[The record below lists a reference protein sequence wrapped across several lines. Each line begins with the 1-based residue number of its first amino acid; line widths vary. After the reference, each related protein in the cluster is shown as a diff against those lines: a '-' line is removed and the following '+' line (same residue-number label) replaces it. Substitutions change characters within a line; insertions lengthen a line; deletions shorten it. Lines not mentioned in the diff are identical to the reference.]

1 MLIRRNVLKTLDM
14 VDILCQNNQVFLV
27 LYQSSQFIC
36 LICVP
41 VIDASS
47 IFVYFLIGKDID

>member
-1 MLIRRNVLKTLDM
+1 MLVRRYVLKTLDM
-14 VDILCQNNQVFLV
+14 VDILCLINEVFSV
-27 LYQSSQFIC
+27 LYLSSQFIC
-36 LICVP
+36 SIFVP